1 MATNA
6 PSLETPTPI
15 LIWQLPSR
23 FDAVTWFVRL
33 QREDPHFLNNIRVS
47 IPQMGPSL
55 LQVKTSTKAVHTQL
69 GATGEILLGSGIFP
83 WHGHEAYLENLGFWT
98 SRHANPDWPANASIT
113 WILCLHRDA
122 WLAVAGTWLPKEE
135 TSWLVKSAWLTLALG
150 SADLDLL
157 RLIPDQAYNSLHAK
171 VYADEAAR
179 ALRWLEAS
187 HPNDLRSWIT
197 AFSERS
203 FFNTIWSRLPPDHR
217 LRLEHQF
224 GDILLT

>member
-6 PSLETPTPI
+6 SLLETPTPI
-15 LIWQLPSR
+15 LMWQLPSR

-33 QREDPHFLNNIRVS
+33 QRQDPNVLNNIRVS
-47 IPQMGPSL
+47 IPQIGPSL
-55 LQVKTSTKAVHTQL
+55 LQVKHSTKAVHKQL
-69 GATGEILLGSGIFP
+69 GATGELLLGSGIFP
-83 WHGHEAYLENLGFWT
+83 WHGHDVYLENLGSWT
-98 SRHANPDWPANASIT
+98 ARHAPDWPATASIT
-113 WILCLHRDA
+113 WILCLHRYA
-122 WLAVAGTWLPKEE
+122 WLAVAGTWLSKEE

-157 RLIPDQAYNSLHAK
+157 SLIPDQAYDSLHAK

-187 HPNDLRSWIT
+187 HPSDLSSWIAT
-197 AFSERS
+197 FAKRS

-217 LRLEHQF
+217 LRLEQKF

>member
-1 MATNA
+1 MSTTS
-6 PSLETPTPI
+6 PTLETPTPI
-15 LIWQLPSR
+15 LIWQLPLR

-33 QREDPHFLNNIRVS
+33 QRENPNFLNNIRVS

-55 LQVKTSTKAVHTQL
+55 LQVKNSTKAVHTQL
-69 GATGEILLGSGIFP
+69 GATGETLLGSGIFP
-83 WHGHEAYLENLGFWT
+83 WHGHEAYLENLGSWT
-98 SRHANPDWPANASIT
+98 ARHSPDWPATASIT

-122 WLAVAGTWLPKEE
+122 WLAVASTWLPKEE

-157 RLIPDQAYNSLHAK
+157 SLIPDQAYDSLHAQ

-179 ALRWLEAS
+179 ALRWLETS
-187 HPNDLRSWIT
+187 HPNDLRSWI
-197 AFSERS
+197 AALSKRS
-203 FFNTIWSRLPPDHR
+203 FFKIIWSRLPLDRR

-224 GDILLT
+224 SDILLT